1 MRPVGGDAL
10 LAEESRIPMSAI
22 RPLVA
27 SAFAAASLVL
37 AARSA
42 EAAPLNGLKSVG
54 QEYSKSVSKGDFG
67 AGFQVYAKAHATDY
81 EQACTSTAPAYQ
93 CASMPA
99 GLPRTL
105 CTAIWTGINS
115 NYCGKHGLG
124 FSAAGKAEA
133 DITLFGKDFELFDIG
148 ASAVAEPS
156 RAYTDYGVY
165 ILGAKIVGSTGAATL
180 TKSVP
185 LAERTLVTASS
196 TFFLGPVPLTVKA
209 QGVGSLGIDF
219 SLAAGTS
226 SITGTATPWAQID
239 GVFSAGLG
247 VSGLSAG
254 IEGDLV
260 LVKLSTPASANIA
273 WQGGKNFSYDA
284 SLDLVINSLDGS
296 ISLYGEAGPYKK
308 SWEIISWT
316 GLEYTKNLGH
326 TSGSFSL

>member
-1 MRPVGGDAL
+1 
-10 LAEESRIPMSAI
+10 MSSI
-22 RPLVA
+22 RPFVA
-27 SAFAAASLVL
+27 SAFAVASLVL

-42 EAAPLNGLKSVG
+42 EAAPLRGFTSVG
-54 QEYSKSVSKGDFG
+54 QEYSKSVAKGDFG
-67 AGFQVYAKAHATDY
+67 AAFQVYAKASASDY
-81 EQACTSTAPAYQ
+81 EQLCASTAPSYQ
-93 CASMPA
+93 CASAPA
-99 GLPRTL
+99 GAFKSI
-105 CTAIWTGINS
+105 CTILWNSINA

-124 FSAAGKAEA
+124 LSVNGKAEA
-133 DITLFGKDFELFDIG
+133 DVTLFGKDFELFDIG
-148 ASAVAEPS
+148 ASASAEPS
-156 RAYTDYGVY
+156 SASTNYGVY
-165 ILGAKIVGSTGAATL
+165 VLGAKIVGSTGAAAL
-180 TKSVP
+180 TQSVP
-185 LAERTLVTASS
+185 IAERTLVTASS
-196 TFFLGPVPLTVKA
+196 TFMLGPIPLTVKA

-273 WQGGKNFSYDA
+273 WQGGKTFGYDA

-296 ISLYGEAGPYKK
+296 ISLYGEAGPYRKT
-308 SWEIISWT
+308 WEIVSWT
-316 GLEYTKNLGH
+316 GLEYKKNLGH